1 VIPRPGDTGEGVGLH
16 AFLSPFPANINLIR
30 SDAMIHKN
38 VVTDFSQKESMPV
51 IDESA
56 YIHPLAAVIGNV
68 TVGKRVMVSPFAS
81 IRGDEGQSIMVSD
94 DANVQDGVI
103 LHGLET
109 EHNGHAIEKNLV
121 EADGKKYAVYVGK
134 RVSLAHQVQ
143 IHGPAYVGDDTFV
156 GMQSLVFKAYV
167 GTGCVVEPGCIVMGV
182 KVPDGR
188 CVPAG
193 TVLKKQEDADNLPV
207 ITDDYPLRGLN
218 KEVVH
223 VNTSLADGYNK
234 INLK

>member
-1 VIPRPGDTGEGVGLH
+1 
-16 AFLSPFPANINLIR
+16 
-30 SDAMIHKN
+30 
-38 VVTDFSQKESMPV
+38 MPV